1 MSESM
6 TPSEVIVS
14 WKYLTFHKGHY
25 FKIGLLHC
33 WVMGVGYWV
42 IGVECWVMMN
52 GDEWVRGVECWVIRN
67 CDNNRWGLAGTFYM
81 LTIAIAVAIP

>member
-14 WKYLTFHKGHY
+14 WKYLAFHKGHY
-25 FKIGLLHC
+25 FEIGLLHC
-33 WVMGVGYWV
+33 WVM
-42 IGVECWVMMN
+42 
-52 GDEWVRGVECWVIRN
+52 GVECWVIRN
-67 CDNNRWGLAGTFYM
+67 CDNKRWGLAGTFYM

>member
-25 FKIGLLHC
+25 FKIGLLHG
-33 WVMGVGYWV
+33 WVRGVG
-42 IGVECWVMMN
+42 CWVMMN
-52 GDEWVRGVECWVIRN
+52 GDGWVRGVECWVMRN
-67 CDNNRWGLAGTFYM
+67 CDNNRWGLAGAFYK

>member
-1 MSESM
+1 
-6 TPSEVIVS
+6 
-14 WKYLTFHKGHY
+14 
-25 FKIGLLHC
+25 
-33 WVMGVGYWV
+33 MGVGYWV
-42 IGVECWVMMN
+42 IGVKCWVMMN

>member
-33 WVMGVGYWV
+33 WVMGV
-42 IGVECWVMMN
+42 ECWVIRN
-52 GDEWVRGVECWVIRN
+52 GDGWVRGVECWVIRN